1 MIVYTC
7 NSFALDKTG
16 GNPAGVVLDA
26 PQLSAEEYIE
36 IAKTV
41 GFSETAFVFTSKQ
54 ADFKVRF
61 FTPVEE
67 VALCGHATI
76 GTFFTLFETGTITAG
91 SYTMET
97 KAGILDIDIFEDC
110 TVFMEQPN
118 PIYYQKIKKAIV
130 ADSLN
135 ITTAELRSDLPLQIV
150 STGLKDLIVPI
161 LSLDR
166 LNKLKPDFDKIAKI
180 SREYDIVGYHLF
192 AVEDEKIYC
201 RNFAPL
207 LGIEEESATGTA
219 SGALAGYLFKHTNM
233 EMAKEI
239 SIHFYQGFSMDKKS
253 QIDVRITTENR
264 QIKQIKVGGSC
275 KNFQKK
281 NLQ

>member
-7 NSFALDKTG
+7 NSFALDKSG
-16 GNPAGVVLDA
+16 GNPAGVVLNA
-26 PQLSAEEYIE
+26 PQLRIQEYIE

-41 GFSETAFVFTSKQ
+41 GFSETAFVFQSKS

-67 VALCGHATI
+67 VNLCGHATI
-76 GTFFTLFETGTITAG
+76 GTFFTLYKTGTITAG
-91 SYTMET
+91 NYTMET
-97 KAGILDIDIFEDC
+97 KAGILNIDISEEG

-118 PIYYQKIKKAIV
+118 PIYYQKIKKTMI

-135 ITTAELRSDLPLQIV
+135 ISPAELPPDLPLQIV
-150 STGLKDLIVPI
+150 STGLKDLIVPV
-161 LSLDR
+161 LSLDH

-180 SREYDIVGYHLF
+180 SRENDIVGYHLF
-192 AVEDEKIYC
+192 AVDDEKIYC

-207 LGIEEESATGTA
+207 LGINEESATGTA
-219 SGALAGYLFKHTNM
+219 SGALAGYLFKHTIM
-233 EMAKEI
+233 EMKKEI
-239 SIHFYQGFSMDKKS
+239 SLHFYQGFSLDKKS
-253 QIDVRITTENR
+253 QIDVHITTENR

-275 KNFQKK
+275 KNFQRKS
-281 NLQ
+281 LP